1 MSHQTEPQKEMYQ
14 TPMLSILGDIREV
27 TKTTNMGT
35 GALDGGSMADDKTGP
50 MAMP

>member
-35 GALDGGSMADDKTGP
+35 GSLDGSMDDKTGP
-50 MAMP
+50 MM